1 MYHISIQSYQNQIDQ
16 ICAEGDNEIIWKRML
31 NAIPPVSHDI
41 LGGLICR
48 RWLFARM
55 R

>member
-16 ICAEGDNEIIWKRML
+16 ICAEGDNEIRWKRML
-31 NAIPPVSHDI
+31 AIPPVSHDI

>member
-1 MYHISIQSYQNQIDQ
+1 MYHISIESYQNQIDQ
-16 ICAEGDNEIIWKRML
+16 ICAEGDDEIRWKRML
-31 NAIPPVSHDI
+31 AIPPVSHDI